1 MCLSEI
7 YWLINNVNDIF
18 DAVKMLLHLFIF

>member
-7 YWLINNVNDIF
+7 YWLLNNVNDIF
-18 DAVKMLLHLFIF
+18 DAVKTLLHLFIF

>member
-1 MCLSEI
+1 MCFSEI
-7 YWLINNVNDIF
+7 YWLLNNVNDIF